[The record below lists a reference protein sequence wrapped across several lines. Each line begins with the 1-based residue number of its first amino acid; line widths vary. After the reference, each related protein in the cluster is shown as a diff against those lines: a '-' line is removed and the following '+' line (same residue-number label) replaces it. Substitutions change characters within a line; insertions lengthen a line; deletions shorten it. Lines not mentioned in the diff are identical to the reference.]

1 MLEETARQNLQE
13 RLADNP
19 YPGRGI
25 VIGRNEKGQW
35 IQVYWIMGRSANS
48 RNRLFVYADEVLRTQ
63 AADPSKVDD
72 PSLIIY
78 SAMRQFGGLYIVTN
92 GAQTDGIYAGL
103 QRDESFAEALLA
115 WKHEPDAPNFTPR
128 ISGLVDQQCGA
139 VWLSVIKSSP
149 FTADQSEHH
158 FFRYTHVQPG
168 YGYAI
173 TTYRG
178 DGDPLP
184 AFAGSPYLLPL
195 QGDAAQIAS
204 RFWEILDA
212 DNKISLAVRQI
223 DPQSGAVDL
232 EILNK
237 YSAVRE

>member
-1 MLEETARQNLQE
+1 MLEETARQNLLE
-13 RLADNP
+13 RLAENP

-25 VIGRNEKGQW
+25 VIGRNEEGQW

-63 AADPSKVDD
+63 AADPSKVAD

-78 SAMRQFGGLYIVTN
+78 SAMRRLGGFFIVTN

-103 QRDESFAEALLA
+103 QQDKPFADALLD
-115 WKHEPDAPNFTPR
+115 WQHEPDAPNFTPR
-128 ISGLVDQQCGA
+128 ISGLIDQHRGA
-139 VWLSVIKSSP
+139 AWFSVIKASP

-158 FFRYTHVQPG
+158 FFHYAHIQPG

-204 RFWEILDA
+204 RFWETLDA

-223 DPQSGAVDL
+223 DPQSGVASL

-237 YSAVRE
+237 YSAVHK